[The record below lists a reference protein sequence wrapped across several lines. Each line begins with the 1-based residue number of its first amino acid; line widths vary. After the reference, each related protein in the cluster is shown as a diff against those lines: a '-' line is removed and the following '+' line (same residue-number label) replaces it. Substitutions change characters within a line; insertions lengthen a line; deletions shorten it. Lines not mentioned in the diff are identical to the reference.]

1 MSRSPGMSG
10 RNISPR
16 VSTIIRPQT
25 SASAFSEVEN
35 GGTWYQ
41 NV

>member
-1 MSRSPGMSG
+1 MNGSS
-10 RNISPR
+10 ISPR

-25 SASAFSEVEN
+25 SASALSEVEN
-35 GGTWYQ
+35 GLTWYQ